1 MGYGQK
7 YSCLWKSFGKVSF
20 SYEMRISALLLL
32 AALAVIAVSSPA
44 SISFGARDK
53 LLASAQWMRAL
64 DRYSIPKSTSFR
76 LMPCVFGSI
85 YPDESAYLTLA
96 TQCSIESVHE
106 VKDMAVMSDSRI
118 SVGVLI
124 LKDIGRSYQLVKRLR
139 DCSPEIKSKVDF
151 HFVFA
156 DGPDL
161 YADFNV
167 NTTQA
172 SFHDLVH
179 AADGAL
185 DQHSCEDVLSRG
197 FSVMYEAHANYV
209 EKGIPYPVNLMRN
222 VALRYITTPHVMI
235 VDVDLVPSP
244 NIGAEYARAMTE
256 LTVHQRKN
264 ASRIALVAPGESPL
278 FVSSV
283 LIRTAFEL
291 SRNESKVPTT
301 KAQLRDL
308 WNRKLTRVCVS
319 SFWSPCRDRVQPFYT
334 ETCSRCHHPS
344 NYKEWFVDKPTDKS
358 QLITYPVSWRTTWE
372 PFFGVSNITS
382 PAFDIRFQQVR
393 CLPQMLVIRV
403 SLPLV
408 WIQSCQSV
416 H

>member
-1 MGYGQK
+1 
-7 YSCLWKSFGKVSF
+7 
-20 SYEMRISALLLL
+20 
-32 AALAVIAVSSPA
+32 
-44 SISFGARDK
+44 
-53 LLASAQWMRAL
+53 
-64 DRYSIPKSTSFR
+64 
-76 LMPCVFGSI
+76 
-85 YPDESAYLTLA
+85 
-96 TQCSIESVHE
+96 
-106 VKDMAVMSDSRI
+106 
-118 SVGVLI
+118 
-124 LKDIGRSYQLVKRLR
+124 
-139 DCSPEIKSKVDF
+139 
-151 HFVFA
+151 
-156 DGPDL
+156 
-161 YADFNV
+161 
-167 NTTQA
+167 
-172 SFHDLVH
+172 
-179 AADGAL
+179 
-185 DQHSCEDVLSRG
+185 
-197 FSVMYEAHANYV
+197 
-209 EKGIPYPVNLMRN
+209 MRN

-358 QLITYPVSWRTTWE
+358 QLITYPVS
-372 PFFGVSNITS
+372 
-382 PAFDIRFQQVR
+382 
-393 CLPQMLVIRV
+393 
-403 SLPLV
+403 
-408 WIQSCQSV
+408 
-416 H
+416 